1 MPAAGAGESPFQ
13 RRGRGKSPT
22 PSWSS
27 TIPSSVPST
36 MSWQGSD
43 CLPATHCAFLQHGTT
58 ANKARNKCGQTSK
71 PDAHSGR
78 AALGRR
84 LTPMRGCRQG
94 RPVASLCVDRPH
106 VLSGRCSRKANSPG
120 ELSDAGETSE
130 SRHSKGRR
138 GGSSPKGPGPPSHTP
153 VPFPWL
159 TSSSRHPTQ
168 IWARPP
174 PSTPRCSNLG
184 YVIVLPNVFPIQES
198 APGER
203 RGPPRRRGC
212 RARRRVPPVG
222 PSLPPRGEGEGA
234 APLSPSRRRGSR
246 ARGRVNPRHSLAP
259 SW

>member
-1 MPAAGAGESPFQ
+1 M
-13 RRGRGKSPT
+13 
-22 PSWSS
+22 
-27 TIPSSVPST
+27 
-36 MSWQGSD
+36 
-43 CLPATHCAFLQHGTT
+43 ATD
-58 ANKARNKCGQTSK
+58 KARTQAGQFSK
-71 PDAHSGR
+71 PDARFGR

-84 LTPMRGCRQG
+84 LSPMRGCRQG

-174 PSTPRCSNLG
+174 PSTPRCLSLG
-184 YVIVLPNVFPIQES
+184 SVIVLPQRSLEPHCLPCPSVFREM
-198 APGER
+198 
-203 RGPPRRRGC
+203 
-212 RARRRVPPVG
+212 
-222 PSLPPRGEGEGA
+222 GA
-234 APLSPSRRRGSR
+234 ACPIRLTPTGL
-246 ARGRVNPRHSLAP
+246 GRPRPFEGGLKTSH
-259 SW
+259 